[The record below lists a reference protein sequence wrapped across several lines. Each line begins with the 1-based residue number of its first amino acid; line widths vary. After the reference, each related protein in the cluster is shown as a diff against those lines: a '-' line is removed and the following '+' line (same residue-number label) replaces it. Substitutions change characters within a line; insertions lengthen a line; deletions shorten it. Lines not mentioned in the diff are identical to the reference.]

1 MIESSKVA
9 RSHSLF
15 RHTLVRVLVA
25 LLAFELL
32 VGALAFWLLMLPVLR
47 SHAQSVVQDVRAARL
62 HGAPLPPGFLAA
74 AQPVADGGPSSL
86 PFNIVLEQE
95 LQTAFGQPVAVRLV
109 HGAPGQYWFAA
120 GGLPPR
126 TWVFDQSAVVGTW
139 PARALASWMLAALLT
154 GLAISMWPANSVSR
168 PLLRLRANLQ

>member
-1 MIESSKVA
+1 MVESSKVA

-15 RHTLVRVLVA
+15 RHTLMRVLVA

-47 SHAQSVVQDVRAARL
+47 SHAQSVVQDVRAALL
-62 HGAPLPPGFLAA
+62 HDSALPPGFLAA
-74 AQPVADGGPSSL
+74 AQPVADGGPSIR
-86 PFNIVLEQE
+86 PFNIVLALE
-95 LQTAFGQPVAVRLV
+95 LQTAFGKPVAVREV
-109 HGAPGQYWFAA
+109 RGAPDQYWFAA

-139 PARALASWMLAALLT
+139 PARALVSWMLAALLT
-154 GLAISMWPANSVSR
+154 GLAISTWLANSVSR